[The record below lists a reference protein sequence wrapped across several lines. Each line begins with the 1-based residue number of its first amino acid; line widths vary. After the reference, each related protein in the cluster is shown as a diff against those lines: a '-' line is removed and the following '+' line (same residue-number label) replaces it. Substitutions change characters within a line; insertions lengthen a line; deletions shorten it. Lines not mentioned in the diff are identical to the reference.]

1 MFEPS
6 ETGVPEGFGEMGPL
20 VVDKQIRDAIQLCWM
35 LSPKERRS
43 VDAVEKEISRL
54 VARAFQELRED
65 GRFYAH

>member
-1 MFEPS
+1 
-6 ETGVPEGFGEMGPL
+6 MGPL

-43 VDAVEKEISRL
+43 VDAVEREISRL